1 MTISRFSVLLWE
13 STEKLFSFCIFPYLN
28 WTRNREKVQY
38 NLACV
43 MASSIKNIPPEEV
56 MLTAVDEF
64 ATENILGFI
73 QQYE

>member
-1 MTISRFSVLLWE
+1 
-13 STEKLFSFCIFPYLN
+13 
-28 WTRNREKVQY
+28 
-38 NLACV
+38 

>member
-1 MTISRFSVLLWE
+1 
-13 STEKLFSFCIFPYLN
+13 
-28 WTRNREKVQY
+28 
-38 NLACV
+38 

-64 ATENILGFI
+64 ATESILGFI